1 MTTKTGKFAIALTIF
16 VIIAIFA
23 IPNLLS
29 TAFVKQRIAD
39 QLSQVI
45 GRTVAIDGSSSISIR
60 PYLGVSYDNVI
71 ISDPGDVAGKPLVT
85 IDELRAKL
93 GLFAALIG
101 DAELTEVEFIRPNFQ
116 LRIDQE
122 GQRNWSLDKGYIGDH
137 IANPDAN
144 KTLKLGTI
152 KIEDGILELTDE
164 AKRQSGEL
172 TAINGQISWPDSNSA
187 ANAQM
192 SAVWHGEI
200 MEFSTSI
207 AEPVA
212 WLRNGKSEISVKFAS
227 KPLNLTFD
235 GTSDGAIDQY
245 DGTLALSTPSPKRL
259 TDWIGWRL
267 PAAQKIGGFSAT
279 GIASLQ
285 KYNLE
290 FPDAS
295 VSLEKHRGMGRL
307 QMSLQDDGLFAVNG
321 TLAFE
326 TIALPNLQDLLQ
338 STPGTSEEP
347 AKIDLSFLEG
357 LALDVRLSSKIATG
371 APFEMNNLAAAV
383 IVKDGRA
390 SFDIGRVETVGGTVS
405 GSVNLQSQEN
415 SVAVSADIVANNT
428 DLAELT
434 QIYKETG
441 VSLQG
446 QGDVAIKLK
455 SIGRN
460 LDGLLL
466 RLNGEGH
473 IRGNEGSLT
482 GLDLPEL
489 YKNTIAGSDSV
500 ARVSSG
506 TTRYSAINLGY
517 FIANGTAFMRDSYIT
532 SDVIGVTLKGRVDLV
547 RSTLALRGRINSTNN
562 AAGDRTEVPFFVG
575 GTAASPLFV
584 PLPTA
589 GRPGSTAPKSEKTTA
604 GQ

>member
-29 TAFVKQRIAD
+29 ATFVKQRVAD

-45 GRTVAIDGSSSISIR
+45 GRNVTIDGSSSISIR

-71 ISDPGDVAGKPLVT
+71 ISDPRDAVGKPLVS
-85 IDELRAKL
+85 IDELHARL

-101 DAELTEVEFIRPNFQ
+101 DAELTEVEFVRPNFQ
-116 LRIDQE
+116 LRIDQN
-122 GQRNWSLDKGYIGDH
+122 GQQNWSLDKGHIGDH
-137 IANPDAN
+137 VANPVSS

-152 KIEDGILELTDE
+152 VIEDGILELTDE
-164 AKRQSGEL
+164 TKRQSSEL

-200 MEFSTSI
+200 MQFSTSI
-207 AEPVA
+207 AQPAA
-212 WLRNGKSEISVKFAS
+212 WLRNEKSEISVKFSS

-235 GTSDGAIDQY
+235 GTSDGTIDQY
-245 DGTLALSTPSPKRL
+245 DGTLAISTPSPKRL

-267 PAAQKIGGFSAT
+267 PAAQKIGGFSAS
-279 GIASLQ
+279 GLASLH
-285 KYNLE
+285 KYSLE

-295 VSLEKHRGMGRL
+295 VSLEKHKGMGRL
-307 QMSLQDDGLFAVNG
+307 QMSLRNDGSFAVNG

-326 TIALPNLQDLLQ
+326 TIALPSFQDLLQ
-338 STPGTSEEP
+338 STPVNSDKP
-347 AKIDLSFLEG
+347 AEIDLSFLEG
-357 LALDVRLSSKIATG
+357 LALDVRLSSKIASG

-405 GSVNLQSQEN
+405 GSVNLQNQE
-415 SVAVSADIVANNT
+415 SSAAITADIVANNT

-434 QIYKETG
+434 QIYKATG

-455 SIGRN
+455 STGRN
-460 LDGLLL
+460 FDGLLL

-473 IRGNEGSLT
+473 IRGSEGTLT
-482 GLDLPEL
+482 GLNIPEL
-489 YKNTIAGSDSV
+489 YNNTIAGSDSV
-500 ARVSSG
+500 ARVSAG
-506 TTRYSAINLGY
+506 TTKYSALNIGY
-517 FIANGTAFMRDSYIT
+517 FIANGTAFMRDSYLKNQAV
-532 SDVIGVTLKGRVDLV
+532 DVTLKGRVDLV
-547 RSTLALRGRINSTNN
+547 RTTLALRGRINSTGQ
-562 AAGDRTEVPFFVG
+562 AADKQAELPFFVG

-584 PLPTA
+584 PLPVSNNPEA
-589 GRPGSTAPKSEKTTA
+589 IAPDSEKASA